1 MTWRQFRNLLT
12 QEAAMPVHDWT
23 RVDANLFHHFH
34 QMWTA
39 TICNALNGGLLPKGY
54 SALVEQHAAGV
65 VPDVIALQRQRRS
78 DQPSEPSGGAVV
90 VATPP
95 KLQHVIRAQQE
106 ISAARG
112 NRITIRHPLGRVV
125 CVIEIV
131 SPGNKA
137 SRSALRAF
145 VEKSVDFL
153 RHGVHLLIIDLFP
166 PSVRDPQGIHKAIW
180 DEIEDQ
186 PFVLP
191 PAKPLT
197 LAAYV
202 ADVPKTAYVE
212 PIAVGDKL
220 PDDAP
225 AYLDP
230 DSWVPVPLETTY
242 QATWASCPEDMRE
255 AVERGEPLS
264 EEPAEE

>member
-1 MTWRQFRNLLT
+1 
-12 QEAAMPVHDWT
+12 MPIHDWT
-23 RVDANLFHHFH
+23 RVDANLFHDFH
-34 QMWTA
+34 QTWSIA
-39 TICNALNGGLLPKGY
+39 IRNALNGGLLPRGY

-65 VPDVIALQRQRRS
+65 VPDVIALQRRLRS
-78 DQPSEPSGGAVV
+78 DQPEERTGGAVIT
-90 VATPP
+90 ATPP
-95 KLQHVIRAQQE
+95 KLRHVIRAQQE

-112 NRITIRHPLGRVV
+112 NRITIRHPLGRIV
-125 CVIEIV
+125 CIIEIV

-145 VEKSVDFL
+145 VDKAVDFL
-153 RHGVHLLIIDLFP
+153 RQGIHLLILDLFP

-186 PFVLP
+186 PFELP
-191 PAKPLT
+191 PDKPLT

-202 ADVPKTAYVE
+202 ADIPTTAYVE
-212 PIAVGDKL
+212 PMGFGDTL
-220 PDDAP
+220 PDMP

-230 DSWVPVPLETTY
+230 DSWIPVPLETTY

-255 AVERGEPLS
+255 AVEHGEPLS
-264 EEPAEE
+264 NEPAEE